1 MTFDRRTFLST
12 LAALPLVGTR
22 TGSAQAAPT
31 PAELA
36 KTPKPEQITLLGY
49 GGPFDVVTKKY
60 VAEPFTAATGIPVTI
75 RGGSSDLISSLR
87 VQKDHPQ
94 YDLVHI
100 GFDSYSLLL
109 RNGVFDPIDI
119 GQIPNAAHLYEIAR
133 ASHGL
138 ATTITAVTI
147 VYNTERIKRSIT
159 SWNDLWDPAFKGHV
173 AIEKLP
179 ATYGMDTLVM
189 AARLAGGSE
198 KNIDPGFRK
207 LAELKPNLGAIY
219 TNSSQCQ
226 QLFAQGGTW
235 IAPWYSGRVTSTRK
249 IGVPVTAAATKE
261 GEPVYLTMMCPL
273 KGKWNPWVAQ
283 FMNTHLN
290 VDVQQAFAKEFASG
304 PSRTDVELDPE
315 VAKTVPYGREQVGRL
330 LQFDWDA
337 IIPHVDEWTQR
348 FNREI
353 AA

>member
-1 MTFDRRTFLST
+1 MSFDRRSFLSS
-12 LAALPLVGTR
+12 LAAFPLLTSGVA
-22 TGSAQAAPT
+22 SVHAAPT
-31 PAELA
+31 AAELA
-36 KTPKPEQITLLGY
+36 KTPKPAQLTLLGY

-60 VAEPFTAATGIPVTI
+60 VADPFTAATGIPVTI

-109 RNGVFDPIDI
+109 RNNVLDAIELGH
-119 GQIPNAAHLYEIAR
+119 IPNAAHLYPIAR
-133 ASHGL
+133 SSHGL
-138 ATTITAVTI
+138 ATTITAVSI
-147 VYNTERIKRSIT
+147 VYNTDRIKRPIT

-207 LAELKPNLGAIY
+207 LVQLKPNLGAIY

-235 IAPWYSGRVTSTRK
+235 IAPWYSGRVASTVK
-249 IGVPVTAAATKE
+249 AGVPVAAAETKE

-283 FMNTHLN
+283 FMNEHLN

-304 PSRTDVELDPE
+304 PSRTDVKLDAD
-315 VAKTVPYGREQVGRL
+315 VAKTVPYGADQVGRL
-330 LQFDWDA
+330 IQFDWDT